1 MGVRASRPNAAAGTC
16 PLRCCSAGNAFPAV
30 GRARYEGLVQRLALL
45 ALVLGAVVAAA
56 DTPSEAHATAQ
67 PPAQPAPGPAQVTP
81 PSPPPPFELSGTTI
95 TLEVPHAFPRA
106 SARERVGFL
115 LDYWNHRFGVK
126 SEWRGDSV
134 YLSGHVFGMQIQARF
149 DVSDSAVTGVAADP
163 GWFWRNKAQAYVTK
177 KLKKYL
183 HPDYADP

>member
-1 MGVRASRPNAAAGTC
+1 M
-16 PLRCCSAGNAFPAV
+16 
-30 GRARYEGLVQRLALL
+30 QRVAIL
-45 ALVLGAVVAAA
+45 ALVVGLSARA
-56 DTPSEAHATAQ
+56 DTPSEAPPTAQ
-67 PPAQPAPGPAQVTP
+67 PPAVATPPAPAPATPDPIELCGP
-81 PSPPPPFELSGTTI
+81 TI
-95 TLEVPHAFPRA
+95 SLEVPHAFPRA

-126 SEWRGDSV
+126 AEWRGDSV
-134 YLSGHVFGMQIQARF
+134 FLTGRVLGMEIRARF

-163 GWFWRNKAQAYVTK
+163 GWFWRNKAKNYVTR